1 MSSNGVGIK
10 LQTKQYSKWC
20 WNQIYKQIKVSNQ
33 PAIDDKAKTNSQ
45 IESQTGL

>member
-1 MSSNGVGIK
+1 MVLESN
-10 LQTKQYSKWC
+10 LQT
-20 WNQIYKQIKVSNQ
+20 KVSNQ